1 MKKTYTHTEVQKLL
15 EQQETSSKMLVRR
28 DLELTRANEMLRELD
43 KRKSDFLSVM
53 AHQLRTPLAGI
64 KWTFNILLG
73 EDLGTLNEEQK
84 KFLMKGYESNQRMI
98 NLIED
103 MLGAERIG
111 SGRAHFEFETTSLS
125 TVLETVTFELSPQA
139 ANRNVTL
146 KIEGI
151 TPNLTPVI
159 ADNEKLKAVF
169 QNLMDNAI
177 KYTRSGGTVTVRCTD
192 NGDFFVI
199 AIEDTGIGIPHEQ
212 QRYIFNRFYR
222 APNAI
227 KEQTDGSGLGLFIVK
242 GIVEKHGGTIWFDSE
257 EGKGTTFYFTV
268 RKGYNKSE

>member
-1 MKKTYTHTEVQKLL
+1 MKTTYTQEEVQKIFD
-15 EQQETSSKMLVRR
+15 QQEVSSKMLVRR

-64 KWTFNILLG
+64 KWTFNILLS

-111 SGRAHFEFETTSLS
+111 SGRAHFDFETTGIHQ
-125 TVLETVTFELSPQA
+125 VLETVMFELTPQA
-139 ANRNVTL
+139 ANRNVSI
-146 KIEGI
+146 KVEGI
-151 TPNLTPVI
+151 NEKLTPVV
-159 ADNEKLKAVF
+159 ADSEKLKAVF
-169 QNLMDNAI
+169 QNLIDNAI
-177 KYTRSGGTVTVRCTD
+177 KYTRAGGTVTVRCTD
-192 NGDFFVI
+192 NGEFFVI
-199 AIEDTGIGIPHEQ
+199 AIKDTGIGIPQEQ
-212 QRYIFNRFYR
+212 QKYIFNRFYR

-242 GIVEKHGGTIWFDSE
+242 GIVEKHGGTVWFDSE
-257 EGKGTTFYFTV
+257 EGKGTTFYFTL
-268 RKGYNKSE
+268 RKEYNKSE

>member
-1 MKKTYTHTEVQKLL
+1 MKTTYTQEEVQKIFD
-15 EQQETSSKMLVRR
+15 QQEVSSKMLVRR

-64 KWTFNILLG
+64 KWTFNILLS

-111 SGRAHFEFETTSLS
+111 SGRAHFDFETTGIHQ
-125 TVLETVTFELSPQA
+125 VLETVMFELTPQA
-139 ANRNVTL
+139 ANRDVSI
-146 KIEGI
+146 KVEGI
-151 TPNLTPVI
+151 NEKLTPVV
-159 ADNEKLKAVF
+159 ADSEKLKAVF
-169 QNLMDNAI
+169 QNLIDNAI
-177 KYTRSGGTVTVRCTD
+177 KYTRAGGTVTVRCTD
-192 NGDFFVI
+192 NGEFFVI
-199 AIEDTGIGIPHEQ
+199 AIKDTGIGIPQEQ
-212 QRYIFNRFYR
+212 QKYIFNRFYR

-242 GIVEKHGGTIWFDSE
+242 GIVEKHGGTVWFDSE
-257 EGKGTTFYFTV
+257 EGKGTTFYFTL
-268 RKGYNKSE
+268 RKEYNKSE